1 MKIKQII
8 LFTDNIERQKQ
19 FYSDILDFELVFSS
33 KDRIDFNVG
42 QSILSFQYKAQF
54 KPSHV
59 AFNVPSNA
67 IEEALQW
74 LQNRVEILTYDDNK
88 IADFESWNAK
98 AVYFYDADKNIMEF
112 IARNDLNVES
122 DEIFSSK
129 SVLSISEMAIA
140 VNTIEPIYNAIIKI
154 KEIPVYSGDM
164 SRFCALG
171 NEEGLFILINKALK
185 KWFPTQE
192 DAYTSDFIIKGD
204 YNFHFENG
212 EIKALV

>member
-154 KEIPVYSGDM
+154 KEIPVYSGDI

>member
-59 AFNVPSNA
+59 AFNIPSNA

-98 AVYFYDADKNIMEF
+98 AIYFYDADKNIMEF

-140 VNTIEPIYNAIIKI
+140 TNNIERVYNAITKI
-154 KEIPVYSGDM
+154 NEIPIYSGDM

-171 NEEGLFILINKALK
+171 NEEGLFILIDKTVK

-192 DAYTSDFIIKGD
+192 DAYTSDFIITGD